1 VTLSAGSR
9 LGPYE
14 ILAPLGAGGMGEVYK
29 ARDTRLERTVAVKVL
44 PSHMSASPEV
54 RQRFEREA
62 KTISQLSHPHI
73 CALYDVGREDET
85 DYLVMEYLEGE
96 TLSDRLAKGALPLEQ
111 TLRYG
116 VEIADALDK
125 AHRQG
130 IVHRDLKP
138 GNVMLT
144 KSGVKLLDFGLAKA
158 LAPVSSASSLTAL
171 PTQAPD
177 LTAEGTLLGTLQY
190 MAPEQL
196 EGKEAD
202 ARTDIFAFGAVLYEM
217 ATGRKAFSGRSQA
230 SLISAIMREE
240 PAAISALQSMSPPA
254 LDRVVKTCLAK
265 DPEDRWQTAHD
276 VELQLKWIAEGGS
289 QVGLPVAVV
298 SRRKSRERLVWI
310 TITMLLALAAAFPW
324 AIRSIGRAPA
334 DARPMRFVVSPPE
347 KASFTA
353 DPPPAGRV
361 SPDGHHIAFVA
372 SSGAGPQL
380 WVRALDSLTAQP
392 LPGTEGASYPFWSP
406 DSRFIAF
413 FADGRLKKIELSGK
427 SPQIL
432 CDALEGVGG
441 AWNREGTIV
450 FSRSFSGEPLYRVPA
465 SGGAPAPVTRLDSSR
480 REDSHRWPYFL
491 PDGRHFLYLASI
503 STRQANNAIYVGSLD
518 SQEARR
524 LVTANSSV
532 AYAPPGFLLFV
543 SNETLMAQPF
553 DPDRLALKGDAV
565 PIAERVQPS
574 VPNAYASFS
583 VSENGVLTYWA
594 GTAESELVWFDRA
607 GSRLGALGGA
617 SDYMSP
623 SLSPDEKRVAVVR
636 SDSHTGS
643 RDIWLIEVARGTHT
657 RLTSDRAEEAF
668 PLWSPDGGRIVFI
681 SNRDG
686 PEDLYQRLLTGA
698 GRDEAL
704 YKSSA
709 PHKHPMDWSRDGRF
723 ILYHTRQARTG
734 ADLWVLP
741 LSGDRRPF
749 PLLQTEFG
757 EWHGQF
763 SPDGRHVAYT
773 SDESGA
779 WEVYVQPFPG
789 SGERLRIS
797 ASGGGQP
804 RWRRDGNELFYIAA
818 DGTMTAVPLDRGS
831 GSLSA
836 GIPKA
841 LFKTSVHTPSLS
853 VIFGYAVTGD
863 GQRFLI
869 NTPAADALRTPITV
883 VLNWTAELKR

>member
-1 VTLSAGSR
+1 MTLAPGTR

-14 ILAPLGAGGMGEVYK
+14 ILSPLGAGGMGEVYR
-29 ARDTRLERTVAVKVL
+29 ARDTRLERTVAIKVL
-44 PSHMSASPEV
+44 SPQLSASPES

-62 KTISQLSHPHI
+62 RTISQLSHPHI
-73 CALYDVGREDET
+73 CALYDVGHQDGT

-96 TLSDRLAKGALPLEQ
+96 TLGDRLAKMTIPLEH
-111 TLRYG
+111 TLRFG
-116 VEIADALDK
+116 VQIADALDK

-158 LAPVSSASSLTAL
+158 MAPAAPASSLTAL
-171 PTQAPD
+171 PTQQG
-177 LTAEGTLLGTLQY
+177 LTQEGTILGTFQY

-217 ATGRKAFSGRSQA
+217 ATGRKAFSGTSQA
-230 SLISAIMREE
+230 SLIGAILHTD
-240 PAAISALQSMSPPA
+240 PAPISSLQPATPPA
-254 LDRVVKTCLAK
+254 LDRIVKTCLAK
-265 DPEDRWQTAHD
+265 DPEERWQSAAD
-276 VELQLKWIAEGGS
+276 VKRELRWIAEGGS
-289 QVGLPVAVV
+289 QVGLPDAVV
-298 SRRKSRERLVWI
+298 SRRKSRERLLWI
-310 TITMLLALAAAFPW
+310 PITALLALAAALPW
-324 AIRSIGRAPA
+324 AIRSSGRAPPGV
-334 DARPMRFVVSPPE
+334 RPMRFVVMPPE
-347 KASFTA
+347 KAIFTEE
-353 DPPPAGRV
+353 PPPAGIV

-372 SSGAGPQL
+372 SSAAGAQL
-380 WVRALDSLTAQP
+380 WVRALDSLTALA

-413 FADGRLKKIELSGK
+413 FAGGRLKKIELSGK

-432 CDALEGVGG
+432 CDAFDPVGG
-441 AWNREGTIV
+441 TWNREGTIV
-450 FSRSFSGEPLYRVPA
+450 FSRGFSGEPLYRVPA
-465 SGGAPAPVTRLDSSR
+465 SGGTPAPVTRLDQSR
-480 REDSHRWPYFL
+480 REDSHRWPHFL

-518 SQEARR
+518 SKETKH
-524 LVTANSSV
+524 LVTANSNA

-543 SNETLMAQPF
+543 SNDTLMAQPF
-553 DPDRLALKGDAV
+553 DPDSLVLKGDAV
-565 PIAERVQPS
+565 PIAERVE
-574 VPNAYASFS
+574 PNLAGAFASFS
-583 VSENGVLTYWA
+583 VSENGVLTHWS
-594 GTAESELVWFDRA
+594 GTAQRELVWFDRA

-617 SDYMSP
+617 SDYTSP
-623 SLSPDEKRVAVVR
+623 SLSPDEKRVAVAR

-643 RDIWLIEVARGTHT
+643 SDIWLIEVARGIQT
-657 RLTSDRAEEAF
+657 RLTSYRTEEAF
-668 PLWSPDGGRIVFI
+668 PIWSPDGGGILFI

-686 PEDLYQRLLTGA
+686 PEDLYQRVFSRA
-698 GRDEAL
+698 DADEAL
-704 YKSSA
+704 HKSSVA
-709 PHKHPMDWSRDGRF
+709 HKHPMDWSRDGRF
-723 ILYHTRQARTG
+723 ILYQTRQARTG
-734 ADLWVLP
+734 SDLWVLP
-741 LSGDRRPF
+741 LSGDRQPF

-757 EWHGQF
+757 EWHGQI

-797 ASGGGQP
+797 ASGGEQP

-818 DGTMTAVPLDRGS
+818 DGTMMAVPLDRQS
-831 GSLSA
+831 GSLNA

-841 LFKTSVHTPSLS
+841 LFKTAVHAPSRVLFTY
-853 VIFGYAVTGD
+853 VVTGD

-869 NTPAADALRTPITV
+869 NTSATDALRTPLTV